1 MIGKKLEYCRK
12 TIGITQEQMG
22 KAIGL
27 DNKKIH
33 RYEKAHTMIPI
44 NALFMYSTMFKIPM
58 EDFANET
65 ISSDGFKKI
74 YPKSH
79 FAALKPKNECFSSNR

>member
-1 MIGKKLEYCRK
+1 MNKYNLLVGKKLEHCRK

-33 RYEKAHTMIPI
+33 RYEHALTMIPI
-44 NALFMYSTMFKIPM
+44 NALYMYSIMFKIPM
-58 EDFANET
+58 EDFANEDL
-65 ISSDGFKKI
+65 SSEGFKKI

-79 FAALKPKNECFSSNR
+79 FAALKPKK